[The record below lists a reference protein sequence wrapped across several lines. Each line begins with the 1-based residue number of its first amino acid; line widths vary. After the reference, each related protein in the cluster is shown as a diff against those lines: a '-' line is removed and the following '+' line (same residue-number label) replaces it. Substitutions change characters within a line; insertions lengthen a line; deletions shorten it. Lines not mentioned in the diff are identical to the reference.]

1 MSEQLQ
7 LRRGP
12 SSVVGSMIGAQGE
25 PIVDTTNN
33 RLTIH
38 DGVTAGGWP
47 CARLGDMSVGP
58 LTGALTQSG
67 IIEAVLTLSGSTVV
81 GPAFPINARVLGVG
95 ARVYSSV
102 TGATAINLGIDTGSS
117 SAYWA
122 GMGTSAGT
130 AWLGMIGIQYYWS
143 TTHLTINAASG
154 TFTGGSV
161 KVSIHY
167 ITLTPPV

>member
-58 LTGALTQSG
+58 LTGD
-67 IIEAVLTLSGSTVV
+67 
-81 GPAFPINARVLGVG
+81 
-95 ARVYSSV
+95 Y
-102 TGATAINLGIDTGSS
+102 
-117 SAYWA
+117 
-122 GMGTSAGT
+122 
-130 AWLGMIGIQYYWS
+130 
-143 TTHLTINAASG
+143 
-154 TFTGGSV
+154 
-161 KVSIHY
+161 
-167 ITLTPPV
+167 